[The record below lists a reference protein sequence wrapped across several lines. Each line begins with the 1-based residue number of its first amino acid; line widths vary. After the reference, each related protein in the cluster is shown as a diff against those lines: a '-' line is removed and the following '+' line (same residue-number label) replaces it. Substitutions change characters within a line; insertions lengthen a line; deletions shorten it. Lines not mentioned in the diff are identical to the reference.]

1 MTFGQLHFFFNIKWE
16 KEKEVEEEEGRKE
29 RKVFKSEVGER
40 ELNLI
45 CCLIDT

>member
-16 KEKEVEEEEGRKE
+16 KEEVEEEEGRKE
-29 RKVFKSEVGER
+29 RKIFKSEVGEM

-45 CCLIDT
+45 CSFIDT